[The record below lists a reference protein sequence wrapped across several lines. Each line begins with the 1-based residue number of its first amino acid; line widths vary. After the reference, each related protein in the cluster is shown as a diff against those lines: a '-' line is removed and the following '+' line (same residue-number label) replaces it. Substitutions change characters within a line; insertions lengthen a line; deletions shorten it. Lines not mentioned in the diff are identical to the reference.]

1 VIGPIIVGREGEG
14 IFAITYSVRGQT
26 DDPTVVVNP
35 LSAIAPGFLRRIFEF
50 GENMPPEP
58 QNPVSPTGKSAPAK
72 VVPSLPDTPAASEEE
87 AEIPASPRSEAEP
100 TSVAPQN

>member
-1 VIGPIIVGREGEG
+1 EGEG

-50 GENMPPEP
+50 GENMPSES
-58 QNPVSPTGKSAPAK
+58 QKPVLPKGKSAPSK
-72 VVPSLPDTPAASEEE
+72 VVPSLPNAPTAAEEGAETLVSPQSETGPA
-87 AEIPASPRSEAEP
+87 P
-100 TSVAPQN
+100 VAPQN